1 MKAKKLATNPPA
13 GLPDT
18 KENRTLVETLRSLR
32 DMISSVLLQAEFAH
46 EVECVKCGSRR
57 VQFAH
62 WVEVNSGRVDDQ
74 FGSWNERDA
83 RWCPDCGE
91 HTDLAD
97 IGYDV
102 EDTRPLQ
109 IAFRSDD

>member
-1 MKAKKLATNPPA
+1 MSSTNNSP
-13 GLPDT
+13 LIPDT
-18 KENRTLVETLRSLR
+18 PENRAFVENLRKLQSQ
-32 DMISSVLLQAEFAH
+32 ISDILIRAEFAH
-46 EVECVKCGSRR
+46 AVECVKCGCRR

-62 WVEVNSGRVDDQ
+62 WVEVNSGRIDDQ

-97 IGYDV
+97 VGYDV
-102 EDTRPLQ
+102 EDTRPL
-109 IAFRSDD
+109 AAVHAD